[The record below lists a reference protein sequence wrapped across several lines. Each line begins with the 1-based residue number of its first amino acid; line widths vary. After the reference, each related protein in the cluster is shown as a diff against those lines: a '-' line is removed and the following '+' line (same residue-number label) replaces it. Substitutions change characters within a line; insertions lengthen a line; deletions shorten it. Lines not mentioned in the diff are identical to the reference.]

1 MMFCRCQHLVVQ
13 YYIHLELCFY
23 YLCFFFW
30 KIVSSESLYLGW
42 HWRNPICCLTIEWRR
57 YHNAVSTSTK
67 KCCKKYC
74 KFTQRFQLR
83 RGNSI
88 LPLSIRP
95 LTTVCWARVQV
106 LVPGL
111 RLRAKR
117 PFAPSR
123 EKIIESAV
131 NNNVILQHDSQCS
144 WCWLLSLCFY
154 CRDVQQY
161 NNDRR
166 DPVGLE

>member
-1 MMFCRCQHLVVQ
+1 MMFCCCQHLIVQ
-13 YYIHLELCFY
+13 YYFHLELCFY

-42 HWRNPICCLTIEWRR
+42 HWRNPICCLTTEWRR

-117 PFAPSR
+117 PFAPSTTTKGKDYWKR
-123 EKIIESAV
+123 CEQQCHFATRFSMLMMLTAVSMFLLQRCSA
-131 NNNVILQHDSQCS
+131 IQ
-144 WCWLLSLCFY
+144 
-154 CRDVQQY
+154 
-161 NNDRR
+161 
-166 DPVGLE
+166 